1 MVFIYSNQKIF
12 EEILQGVK
20 SKNSRCRTECLKHL
34 GEMIANH
41 GLSVLGPPKAMA
53 LKDIA
58 AQISDRDQNVR
69 SGALNA
75 LVEVH
80 RHIGDEVL
88 NPKKIGRL
96 GEKED
101 SYLRERIKRA
111 GKDGAASADLTKT
124 INKNGTFAKP
134 RAVGTSKDRRGT
146 VTLPKGA
153 SNIKRE
159 DPSPAP
165 SPLPPTPE
173 PEGRFKIVEPAPAA
187 VQVPTM
193 EKLQLANVEMDGLMD
208 DIPDPKFNY
217 KKNDKDKLKRT
228 FNELNAAI
236 STYSESRMASEIL
249 KDVKLQISSGD
260 LNRIMCGLVAA
271 ANYVKR
277 QPKLGNVRQ
286 NMKKL
291 QEKK

>member
-34 GEMIANH
+34 GEMIAGH

-80 RHIGDEVL
+80 RLMGDEVF

-111 GKDGAASADLTKT
+111 GKEGAADLTKT
-124 INKNGTFAKP
+124 MAKNGTFVKP
-134 RAVGTSKDRRGT
+134 RAVGTSKERRGT
-146 VTLPKGA
+146 VTLPKGVA
-153 SNIKRE
+153 SIKRE

-173 PEGRFKIVEPAPAA
+173 PEGRFKIQEPPPAS
-187 VQVPTM
+187 VQVSTM
-193 EKLQLANVEMDGLMD
+193 DNLKLANVEMDGLMD
-208 DIPDPKFNY
+208 DMQEPKFIY
-217 KKNDKDKLKRT
+217 KKDDKDKLKRT
-228 FNELNAAI
+228 LNELNAAI
-236 STYSESRMASEIL
+236 STYSQNGMASDIL

-260 LNRIMCGLVAA
+260 LNRILCGLVAA

-277 QPKLGNVRQ
+277 QPKLGNVQ
-286 NMKKL
+286 SKIS
-291 QEKK
+291 

>member
-34 GEMIANH
+34 GEMIASH

-80 RHIGDEVL
+80 RLMGDEVF

-111 GKDGAASADLTKT
+111 GKEGAADLTKT
-124 INKNGTFAKP
+124 MTKNGTFVKP
-134 RAVGTSKDRRGT
+134 RAVGTSKERRGT
-146 VTLPKGA
+146 VTLPKGVA
-153 SNIKRE
+153 SIKRE
-159 DPSPAP
+159 YPSPAP

-173 PEGRFKIVEPAPAA
+173 PEGRFKIQEPPPAS
-187 VQVPTM
+187 VQVSTM
-193 EKLQLANVEMDGLMD
+193 DNLKLANVEMDGLMD
-208 DIPDPKFNY
+208 DMQEPKFNY
-217 KKNDKDKLKRT
+217 KKDDKDKLKRT
-228 FNELNAAI
+228 LNELNAAI
-236 STYSESRMASEIL
+236 STYSQNGMASDIL

-260 LNRIMCGLVAA
+260 LNRILCGLVAA

-277 QPKLGNVRQ
+277 QPKLGNVQ
-286 NMKKL
+286 SKIS
-291 QEKK
+291 

>member
-1 MVFIYSNQKIF
+1 MVFIHSNQKIF

-20 SKNSRCRTECLKHL
+20 SKNSRCRTECLKHC
-34 GEMIANH
+34 GEMIAEH
-41 GLSVLGPPKAMA
+41 TLSVLGPPKAMA

-69 SGALNA
+69 SAALNA

-80 RHIGDEVL
+80 RLMGDEVY

-96 GEKED
+96 GEKEE
-101 SYLRERIKRA
+101 SYLKERIKRA
-111 GKDGAASADLTKT
+111 GKEGGAPSADLTKT

-146 VTLPKGA
+146 VTLSKP
-153 SNIKRE
+153 NIKRE
-159 DPSPAP
+159 EEVTPTP

-173 PEGRFKIVEPAPAA
+173 PEGRFKIVEPAPAK
-187 VQVPTM
+187 VQVPSM
-193 EKLQLANVEMDGLMD
+193 EQLKLANVEMDGLMD
-208 DIPDPKFNY
+208 EIPDPKFKY
-217 KKNDKDKLKRT
+217 KSNDNGKFKSSL
-228 FNELNAAI
+228 NEANAAI
-236 STYSESRMASEIL
+236 STYNQNGMAADIL

-271 ANYVKR
+271 TNYVKR
-277 QPKLGNVRQ
+277 QPKLGNVH
-286 NMKKL
+286 
-291 QEKK
+291 